1 MSRHH
6 KLIFKRFIFFQK
18 KSKKLKSL
26 PVIQDSIPRVVSVS
40 VPQTRLEICANVKLI
55 LKAIKIF
62 IRIVQ
67 IPMHRKIRKKFV
79 PVGVNVNVE
88 NVLVK
93 SLVPRELFM
102 VNIASATLIYVQK
115 VVMECHVVVKNMEI
129 VSVMVLAN
137 VPQE

>member
-6 KLIFKRFIFFQK
+6 KFIFKRFIFFQK

-93 SLVPRELFM
+93 SLVPKEPFM
-102 VNIASATLIYVQK
+102 VNIANATLIYVQK